1 MVVAEFVVPKSEEF
15 VSFTFLSAL
24 LSFSRPTI
32 FKLHFDSRCLS
43 RAMEEETTVEKERIM
58 QNKRICLVGR
68 VADDE
73 AAKVAAAKFQCTVIT
88 SATGEELVKD
98 HSWTTYFV
106 LATFEGPEFERL
118 GSTKHK

>member
-1 MVVAEFVVPKSEEF
+1 
-15 VSFTFLSAL
+15 
-24 LSFSRPTI
+24 
-32 FKLHFDSRCLS
+32 
-43 RAMEEETTVEKERIM
+43 MEEETTVDKEKLM

-73 AAKVAAAKFQCTVIT
+73 AAKEAAAKFECTVI
-88 SATGEELVKD
+88 SSPTGEELVKD

-106 LATFEGPEFERL
+106 LASFDGPEFERL